1 MEPQTVLDHIWQSYF
16 DEKGVTVRL
25 SAQVYYSTFLNA
37 ICLFYDLEEYPLNIT
52 GIFMAHIN
60 PTYAKGFCAHYP
72 SHGQAHNCL
81 AITQRCILTDMLQAL
96 IRAKAEVSNILD
108 IVRVDQRGGG
118 QLYQT
123 MPATPAFPSLVEQTI
138 KSYTSADDVTK
149 STTKSKERECFGCR
163 GPHPWSKRQDGKWVI
178 ICPNASKPGIQ
189 EHAKLEIAQF

>member
-1 MEPQTVLDHIWQSYF
+1 
-16 DEKGVTVRL
+16 
-25 SAQVYYSTFLNA
+25 
-37 ICLFYDLEEYPLNIT
+37 
-52 GIFMAHIN
+52 
-60 PTYAKGFCAHYP
+60 
-72 SHGQAHNCL
+72 
-81 AITQRCILTDMLQAL
+81 MLQAL